1 MQAMIVVVVV
11 YMYQTSIAD
20 VKRCFILTQQT
31 CQHHHQHHHLLDK
44 DLHNDHT
51 TLRNI
56 PLSRPPP
63 TSSHTS
69 HLHLSNPRQ
78 TPPRNPPSLLD
89 NLVVIIRSRFVVLQR
104 HSQTDPKS
112 HESGRGGVES
122 CTLVEQVV
130 ASDADGGDHFATES
144 NGIGYVWSMRWDGKS
159 CLTVLLLMSGE
170 WRSR

>member
-1 MQAMIVVVVV
+1 MIVVV

-44 DLHNDHT
+44 NLHNDHT
-51 TLRNI
+51 ILRNI

-104 HSQTDPKS
+104 HSQTDPKR
-112 HESGRGGVES
+112 HESSRGGVES

-130 ASDADGGDHFATES
+130 ASDADGGDHFETES
-144 NGIGYVWSMRWDGKS
+144 DSIGYVWSMGWNGKS
-159 CLTVLLLMSGE
+159 CLTDLLLLLLLLMSGE

>member
-1 MQAMIVVVVV
+1 
-11 YMYQTSIAD
+11 MYQTSIAD

-31 CQHHHQHHHLLDK
+31 CQHHQHHHYFLDK
-44 DLHNDHT
+44 KLHNDYT
-51 TLRNI
+51 TQRNL

-63 TSSHTS
+63 TSSHTN
-69 HLHLSNPRQ
+69 HLHLRNPRQ

-144 NGIGYVWSMRWDGKS
+144 DSIGDAWSMRWDGKS
-159 CLTVLLLMSGE
+159 CLTLLLLMSGE
-170 WRSR
+170 WRFR

>member
-1 MQAMIVVVVV
+1 
-11 YMYQTSIAD
+11 MYQTSIAD

-31 CQHHHQHHHLLDK
+31 CQHHHHQYDHHYFLDK
-44 DLHNDHT
+44 KLHNDHT
-51 TLRNI
+51 TQLNI

-144 NGIGYVWSMRWDGKS
+144 DGIGDVWSMRWNGKS
-159 CLTVLLLMSGE
+159 YLTVLLLLLMSGE
-170 WRSR
+170 WRYR

>member
-1 MQAMIVVVVV
+1 
-11 YMYQTSIAD
+11 MYQTSIAD

-44 DLHNDHT
+44 NLHNDHT
-51 TLRNI
+51 TQRNI
-56 PLSRPPP
+56 PLSRPP

-144 NGIGYVWSMRWDGKS
+144 NSIGYVWSMRWNGKR
-159 CLTVLLLMSGE
+159 CLTVFLLLMSGE
-170 WRSR
+170 WRFR